1 MSLNG
6 AAKRPQRTSWNDL
19 QPLRLSFL
27 YEHPPPERFLFKKK
41 KNPFEISRHHE
52 REKLSLLESV
62 NINPEPVQRHET
74 TRGGKRTYFDDV

>member
-1 MSLNG
+1 MTSNLSASLSSTNIL
-6 AAKRPQRTSWNDL
+6 RQRDFYLKNL
-19 QPLRLSFL
+19 
-27 YEHPPPERFLFKKK
+27 